1 MALTFIHCVAAQKA
15 ENIISTSAQISEF
28 IPAAPSSRGTGW
40 QIPAH
45 VWVGVGGVTSNLER
59 ASMFHAY
66 IVDEVH
72 GIVNLRRLFCPV

>member
-1 MALTFIHCVAAQKA
+1 MNFLFWCKNSSITL
-15 ENIISTSAQISEF
+15 TSAQISEF

>member
-1 MALTFIHCVAAQKA
+1 MVIL
-15 ENIISTSAQISEF
+15 ISGLGRTTKLSTDYLGSAQISEF